1 MKKIIFPILI
11 QMIVLNYGNAQT
23 FQVDTLQYKGDINK
37 YINIVIMGDGYT
49 TAEQNNFISDA
60 TNLSNYLFAQSP
72 WSNYLNYFN
81 VFAIRVISTQ
91 SGTKHPNTASDCSS
105 ASPLVPVSNPSTY
118 LGCRFDS
125 YGIHR
130 LVVPSNTSNIVNVL
144 ATNFPN
150 YDQIFVVANTTYYGG
165 SGGSYA
171 TATVNTSSNEITA
184 HEIGHSFANL
194 ADEYYAGDVYAAE
207 KPNMTQQTNPAL
219 VKWKNWMGY
228 SGVGIYQH
236 CCGGQSALWYRPH
249 NNCKMQYLGSP
260 YCDVCK
266 EAIIEKIHSLV
277 NPIVSY
283 TPTSSSINSPNQFI
297 DFKLTELM
305 KPIPN
310 TLNIV
315 WKLDGVTVLNNI
327 DSVQIDQNPLTNGTH
342 TLVATVVDTATMLR
356 VDNHSTIHFSAISWT
371 INKTTTGIQL
381 TSADNQI
388 TCSVFPNPSSNILNV
403 SVEFEKKS
411 KVSIQIVS
419 LEGKIIEQIIN
430 ETLVDGKYLNTFNIE
445 HLSIGTHA
453 IVFNIGG
460 IIQTQTFIKQ

>member
-11 QMIVLNYGNAQT
+11 QMLVLNYANAQT
-23 FQVDTLQYKGDINK
+23 FQVDTLQYKGDVNK

-49 TAEQNNFISDA
+49 TAEQNKFISDA

-72 WSNYLNYFN
+72 WSNYINYFN
-81 VFAIRVISTQ
+81 VFAIRVISSQ
-91 SGTKHPNTASDCSS
+91 SGIKHANTASDCSS

-118 LGCRFDS
+118 LGCRFDAF
-125 YGIHR
+125 GIHR
-130 LVVPSNTSNIVNVL
+130 LVVPSNMSNIVNVL

-150 YDQIFVVANTTYYGG
+150 YDQVLVVANTSHYGG
-165 SGGSYA
+165 SGGSFA
-171 TATVNTSSNEITA
+171 TATVNASSNEITA

-194 ADEYYAGDVYAAE
+194 ADEYNAGDVYFAE
-207 KPNMTQQTNPAL
+207 KPNMTKQTNPAL
-219 VKWKNWMGY
+219 VKWKNWMGH

-249 NNCKMQYLGSP
+249 NNCKMQTLGLP
-260 YCDVCK
+260 YCGVCK

-305 KPIPN
+305 IPLPN
-310 TLNIV
+310 TQKIV
-315 WKLDGVTVLNNI
+315 WKLDGVTDLNNS
-327 DSVQIDQNPLTNGTH
+327 DSFQIDQNTLSNGTH
-342 TLVATVVDTATMLR
+342 TLVATVVDTTTTVR
-356 VDNHSTIHFSAISWT
+356 VSNHSSIHFSAISWT
-371 INKTTTGIQL
+371 INKTTAGIQL
-381 TSADNQI
+381 TSANNQI
-388 TCSVFPNPSSNILNV
+388 TCSVFPNPSSSILNV
-403 SVEFEKKS
+403 SVEVEKKS

-419 LEGKIIEQIIN
+419 LEGKIIKQIIN
-430 ETLVDGKYLNTFNIE
+430 ETLVGGKHLNTFSIE
-445 HLSIGTHA
+445 HLSIGTYTV
-453 IVFNIGG
+453 VFNIGG